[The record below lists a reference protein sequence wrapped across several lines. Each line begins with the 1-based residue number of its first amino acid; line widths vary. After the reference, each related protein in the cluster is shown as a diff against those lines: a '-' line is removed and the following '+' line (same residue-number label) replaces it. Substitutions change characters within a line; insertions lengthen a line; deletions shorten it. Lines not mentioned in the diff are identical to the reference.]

1 MVDLPVLATVVMQ
14 PHNNSFLAF
23 GHTVRGPWQ
32 FEVLGP
38 PHRALVGGLGRKKH
52 RSLTKYTPAVSLTK
66 KRLHGSFYGFYV
78 P

>member
-23 GHTVRGPWQ
+23 GHAVRGPWQ

-38 PHRALVGGLGRKKH
+38 PHRALVGGLDRKKNIGH
-52 RSLTKYTPAVSLTK
+52 
-66 KRLHGSFYGFYV
+66 
-78 P
+78 